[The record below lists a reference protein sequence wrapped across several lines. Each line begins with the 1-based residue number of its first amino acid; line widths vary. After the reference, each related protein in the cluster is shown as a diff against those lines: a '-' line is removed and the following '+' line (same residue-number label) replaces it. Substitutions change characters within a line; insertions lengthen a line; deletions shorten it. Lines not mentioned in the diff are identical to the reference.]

1 MSQGIAV
8 TNVSNISILG
18 LVWSGKMLAVGLRF
32 RMWFTALRK
41 YSHYVKAS
49 TDLSS
54 LGISFSRTIRL
65 RTSAKE
71 NFIVGTKSAK
81 GQNKV
86 RFLNR
91 ADFIH
96 FQEFSPYLAKFVCI
110 FQNRVARVK
119 GEFVVSSAESLEDGT
134 SNGINEYRSNM
145 PLHGLVASLH

>member
-1 MSQGIAV
+1 MFAGTILMSQGIAV

-81 GQNKV
+81 GLIDKTKCGSSIGQISSISKSSALTW
-86 RFLNR
+86 RSLF
-91 ADFIH
+91 ASSKTES
-96 FQEFSPYLAKFVCI
+96 QES
-110 FQNRVARVK
+110 R
-119 GEFVVSSAESLEDGT
+119 VSS
-134 SNGINEYRSNM
+134 
-145 PLHGLVASLH
+145 